1 MGLPLALIWHRVPA
15 RNGAYIVPNSLQ
27 SKLDTAFSSTSRTP
41 YFLHCKRLKPP
52 ELGHSSSAM
61 AMLQAVC
68 ISDSITRKH
77 QCAFTF
83 DNADDLHGAP
93 TSSTLS
99 GTCYVLRRRSHH
111 QDMTKTSFSVDD
123 LDDHPGPSDDH
134 GYRHRRQWPPPVI
147 ASPDSSDDLSPSF
160 VRRRPL

>member
-1 MGLPLALIWHRVPA
+1 MAPRSSQKRCVHRAKFLAVQTRYCVFKHLTHPVFSPLQETQTTGTGP
-15 RNGAYIVPNSLQ
+15 LQ
-27 SKLDTAFSSTSRTP
+27 QRHGNASSRMYFRLDYTET
-41 YFLHCKRLKPP
+41 
-52 ELGHSSSAM
+52 
-61 AMLQAVC
+61 V
-68 ISDSITRKH
+68 RKH